1 MRVQAVAHVL
11 RQDMVELRGLEPLTF
26 SLRRHSIDMTAREHS
41 VNDVQGAA
49 AEALWLQ
56 PGGTHGAHMG
66 HGAGLAFQWVGYGDC
81 PAVDSVSF

>member
-1 MRVQAVAHVL
+1 MSRLPGRTTQISQL
-11 RQDMVELRGLEPLTF
+11 LLVELRGLEPLTF
-26 SLRRHSIDMTAREHS
+26 SLRRHSIDLTGREHS

-49 AEALWLQ
+49 AEAPWLQ
-56 PGGTHGAHMG
+56 HGGTHGA